1 LWGGDDPIGRRVRI
15 GGADSPWKT
24 VVGIVGDVRHAQL
37 TEGPRPQM
45 YLPQRQVT
53 DGFLVATLRTGGERP
68 DALAWSVRNVVQEL
82 DPTVPVFAI
91 ATLEDLVA
99 RSFDDRRFVM
109 RVLASFAGIALLL
122 AGIGL
127 YGVIAFVVSER
138 TREVGLRVALG
149 AKPRDIL
156 RLVLGTGLR
165 SVSIGLVVGLTGAA
179 LLTSSLESLL
189 VGVPRTDPL
198 SFGAS
203 VAALALVAVL
213 AHVVPAMRA
222 LTVDPA
228 IALRAD

>member
-1 LWGGDDPIGRRVRI
+1 
-15 GGADSPWKT
+15 
-24 VVGIVGDVRHAQL
+24 
-37 TEGPRPQM
+37 
-45 YLPQRQVT
+45 
-53 DGFLVATLRTGGERP
+53 
-68 DALAWSVRNVVQEL
+68 
-82 DPTVPVFAI
+82 
-91 ATLEDLVA
+91 
-99 RSFDDRRFVM
+99 M